1 MDYKE
6 RKNWLLESHRNSI
19 ADTCHNE
26 RKPHQDDFSAPRKV
40 IFRARRKP
48 HTPPPI
54 RQLLS
59 RTPNNFAFFTYF
71 DPCFIITL
79 QLSIGLHL
87 IYLIYSQSSFF

>member
-6 RKNWLLESHRNSI
+6 RKNWLLEPHRSSI

-59 RTPNNFAFFTYF
+59 RASNKF
-71 DPCFIITL
+71 CFLRLT
-79 QLSIGLHL
+79 
-87 IYLIYSQSSFF
+87 